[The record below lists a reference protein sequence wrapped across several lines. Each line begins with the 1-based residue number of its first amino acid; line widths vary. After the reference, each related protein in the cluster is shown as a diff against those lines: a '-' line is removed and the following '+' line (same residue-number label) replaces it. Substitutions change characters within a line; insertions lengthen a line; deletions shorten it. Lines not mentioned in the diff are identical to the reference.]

1 MSLLLAMIIGCAI
14 GGVAGR
20 FFMKNIDYLLLNV
33 LTGIV
38 GAVLGLAFFLFTRN
52 GPETGLFSIAGILS
66 DIVGALIA
74 VLIMSGIQ
82 LLSRGEEAEKHQN

>member
-52 GPETGLFSIAGILS
+52 GPETSLFSPAGILS

-74 VLIMSGIQ
+74 VLIMSGVQ